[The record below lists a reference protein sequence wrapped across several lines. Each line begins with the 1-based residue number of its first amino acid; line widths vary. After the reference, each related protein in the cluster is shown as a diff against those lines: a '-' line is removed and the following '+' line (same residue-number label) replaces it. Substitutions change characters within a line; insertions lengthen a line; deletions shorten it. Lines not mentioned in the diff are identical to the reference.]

1 MALALSR
8 KAKGRRQREASGG
21 LNLFELHG
29 RLISVGGPPMNESA
43 KRIFDWLTL
52 PFLGLPAAVI
62 WIAYINN
69 TQPSMIWIA
78 LLIFDIPFAAAAL
91 IWLGWRFLIKLPKTE
106 ITKNVIDWLTLIPLG
121 YMPATLAWILY
132 THNNQHPSPIASALL
147 LIHLPFV
154 IASIV
159 WLALRAVNDKREI
172 AHWFIW
178 GWLAI
183 VMLLLLLVAPHK
195 HEQTW

>member
-8 KAKGRRQREASGG
+8 KAKSRRQRDG

-91 IWLGWRFLIKLPKTE
+91 VWLGWRSLITLPRGE
-106 ITKNVIDWLTLIPLG
+106 RTKRIIDWLTLVPLG
-121 YMPATLAWILY
+121 YMPARLAWVLY

-147 LIHLPFV
+147 LIDIPFV

-159 WLALRAVNDKREI
+159 WLALRAVNDKIKI

-178 GWLAI
+178 SWLAI
-183 VMLLLLLVAPHK
+183 VILLLLLAAPHK